1 MCLATINSKEEIDE
15 FKKTIPPE
23 GITVYKVVNV
33 YKEKYYPLFL
43 YTSIPFRSGLNKA
56 NTTQKIRTDRWLK
69 YDNYIYQAYDNY
81 IYQAGFHFFTNKED
95 AERYNKWHGLHYK
108 VIKCKI
114 KKSWITSVGMN
125 KIGEEI
131 EEYGQTVV
139 TNKAIFPKHNVFL
152 KIMSI
157 LLKMKNYVFK
167 NKK

>member
-69 YDNYIYQAYDNY
+69 YGF
-81 IYQAGFHFFTNKED
+81 YQAGFHFFINKED
-95 AERYNKWHGLHYK
+95 AEKFNKWHGFHYE
-108 VIKCKI
+108 VIECII
-114 KKSWITSVGMN
+114 KKEWITSMGMN